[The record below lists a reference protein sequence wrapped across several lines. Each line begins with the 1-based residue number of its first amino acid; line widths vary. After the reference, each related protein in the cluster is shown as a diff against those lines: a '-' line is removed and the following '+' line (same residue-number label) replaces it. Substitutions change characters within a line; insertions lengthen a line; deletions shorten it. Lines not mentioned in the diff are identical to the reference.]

1 MTTATKQGLSRRA
14 AITQG
19 AALTAAASVP
29 TGWAIAQAK
38 PLKVGL
44 MLPYSGTFAK
54 LGENITF
61 AIEVLIAEKGGK
73 LGGRELQ
80 IIKLDDESKPE
91 IAPQNA
97 DRLVKRDGVDVLIGT
112 VHSGVQMGI
121 HKVVSET
128 GTLTIVP
135 NAGNVAV
142 TRELCAKNVFRSSFT
157 NWQPAYGMGVAAA
170 QKGYKKA
177 VWVTWD
183 YAAGAE
189 SGAGFKEAFETG
201 GGQMLPNLTLPFPQ
215 TNFQPLLAQ
224 IPGLGVDVVGAFF
237 AGGGAVQFVKE
248 YAAAGLKVALCG
260 SGFLTEGT
268 LEAQGTAAQGIE
280 TALHYGD
287 GLDNVRNIGFR
298 RAFKDKAGR
307 EADVYAV
314 QGYDAGQLLAVG
326 LEAVNG
332 DVEDEANLY
341 KALRA
346 AKIDSPRGPI
356 SMSPAQNVTQNIYLR
371 RAEGGQNKVLGIAA
385 ENLADPGTGCK
396 LA

>member
-1 MTTATKQGLSRRA
+1 MTAATKRGLSRRA
-14 AITQG
+14 VIARG

-38 PLKVGL
+38 PIKVGL

-54 LGENITF
+54 LGENITV
-61 AIEVLIAEKGGK
+61 AIEVLIAEKGGR

-97 DRLVKRDGVDVLIGT
+97 DRLVKRDQVDVLIGT

-121 HKVVSET
+121 HKVVSES

-135 NAGNVAV
+135 NAGNAAV
-142 TRELCAKNVFRSSFT
+142 TRELCVKNVFRTSFT
-157 NWQPAYGMGVAAA
+157 NWQPAYGMGLAATH
-170 QKGYKKA
+170 KGYKKA
-177 VWVTWD
+177 VWVTWA
-183 YAAGAE
+183 YAAGTE
-189 SGAGFKEAFETG
+189 SEAGFREAFEGG
-201 GGQMLPNLTLPFPQ
+201 GGQLLPSLTLPFPQ

-224 IPGLGVDVVGAFF
+224 IPGLGVDLVGAFF
-237 AGGGAVQFVKE
+237 AGGGAVQFVKD
-248 YAAAGLKVALCG
+248 YAAAGLKAPLCG

-268 LEAQGTAAQGIE
+268 LEAQGTAAEGVQ

-287 GLDNVRNIGFR
+287 GLDNPKNIGFR
-298 RAFKDKAGR
+298 QVFKDKAGR

-314 QGYDAGQLLAVG
+314 QGYDAAQLLAVA

-332 DVEDEANLY
+332 
-341 KALRA
+341 
-346 AKIDSPRGPI
+346 
-356 SMSPAQNVTQNIYLR
+356 NI
-371 RAEGGQNKVLGIAA
+371 E
-385 ENLADPGTGCK
+385 
-396 LA
+396 